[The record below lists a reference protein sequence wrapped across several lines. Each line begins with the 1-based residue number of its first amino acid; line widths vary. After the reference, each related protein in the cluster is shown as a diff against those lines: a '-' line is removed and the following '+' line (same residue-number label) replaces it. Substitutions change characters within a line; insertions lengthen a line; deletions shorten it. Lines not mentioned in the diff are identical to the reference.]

1 MAELAGSLNTQTE
14 TQDNKPRGT
23 SLLARVAKY
32 SLFRAVSLL
41 FVVVISVYLTVLVTN
56 KGAVIESEFDRP
68 GTIGGWFSGI
78 GEPKIHSRTNQDAGP
93 QEPVEY
99 MMRSLRLVFYGLTLN
114 LGETERTSYF
124 VSSKLTYQ
132 VSDIVLDA
140 LPRTLLLFGT
150 ANVLIFFT
158 SISMALLIFRKYGSR
173 LEKLFLA
180 LTPLSAVPPWIYG
193 LILNIVLARVF
204 HIFIG
209 GRLDTW
215 PDEFSW
221 SFLPVLIK
229 HLGPPILAIFISK
242 FFLSVYT
249 WRSFFLIFAGEDYI
263 DLARAKGLPEK
274 LIEKRYILRPAL
286 PSFVTSF
293 AMLMVGIW
301 QEAIIIELF
310 FSVAGVG
317 QLYYN
322 VIRLNDMPLI
332 IGLVVIFAYLMAATV
347 FLLDIL
353 YALLDPRVKV
363 GTESRLDKAV
373 SGKKQKGLSWF
384 RDWMSA
390 GGERS
395 RPAAPPAARK
405 QLQEANTGK
414 APGLSGSGP
423 IHREPWR
430 DVFRR
435 WTQPV
440 RELAGAPSALFGL
453 AIILVFLGVSIY
465 VPFAMPL
472 REALQ
477 MWDRENPI
485 WLDNPKQA
493 APVWVNFF
501 RKNDLPESIFMDSRS
516 SPAIKEVQAVD
527 DEVSQINISF
537 PVEYPYRGLP
547 QSFSLRLAPEFARK
561 YPYAAVTWLTPDGR
575 EIELGD
581 FTVPRE
587 AGVNFTRDGGLRR
600 VLGDL
605 APEIGLFL
613 DPDSDGNLALPGRYE
628 LRISAYTFEAGSDL
642 NAELEIMG
650 QVHGWAGTDV
660 YRRDLGLG
668 LLWGVPFA
676 LGVGLLGAVGTTL
689 TTMLI
694 AAIGAW
700 YGGWVDGLIQRITEV
715 NIILPAFPL
724 LLIIHNHYSKS
735 FWVILGAA
743 ILLNIFGSGIKTYR
757 STFLQ
762 LRSAP
767 YIEAAQTYGAG
778 NWRIIFRYLTP
789 RIAPVLVPQL
799 VMLVPTFVFLEVTL
813 AYLKMS
819 DPVLPTLGKV
829 LQEGLENGGLNGA
842 YHWVLEP
849 AGILLAI
856 GFAFLMVGFSL
867 ERILNPRLRDI

>member
-1 MAELAGSLNTQTE
+1 V
-14 TQDNKPRGT
+14 
-23 SLLARVAKY
+23 ARVAKY
-32 SLFRAVSLL
+32 SLYRAFSLMVVVAVSV
-41 FVVVISVYLTVLVTN
+41 FLTVLVTN
-56 KGAVIESEFDRP
+56 KGVVIESEFERA
-68 GTIGGWFSGI
+68 GSIGGWFTGV
-78 GEPKIHSRTNQDAGP
+78 GEPKIHTRSSAISKP

-99 MMRSLRLVFYGLTLN
+99 VLHSLRLVYYGLTLN
-114 LGETERTSYF
+114 LGETEQTTYF
-124 VSSKLTYQ
+124 VSNKLTYQ
-132 VSDIVLDA
+132 VKDIVLDA

-158 SISMALLIFRKYGSR
+158 SISMALVIFRKYGSW
-173 LEKLFLA
+173 LEKLFLS

-193 LILNIVLARVF
+193 LIMTIVLARVF

-209 GRLDTW
+209 GRLGSW

-221 SFLPVLIK
+221 SFVWVLIQ

-263 DLARAKGLPEK
+263 DLARAKGLPESMV
-274 LIEKRYILRPAL
+274 EKRYILRPAL

-322 VIRLNDMPLI
+322 VIRFSDMPLT

-347 FLLDIL
+347 FVLDVL

-363 GTESRLDKAV
+363 GTESRQEKAV
-373 SGKKQKGLSWF
+373 SGKKQRGFRWF
-384 RDWMSA
+384 QGGRRSA
-390 GGERS
+390 SVAPLRPERE
-395 RPAAPPAARK
+395 RFRAPAASRVRLI
-405 QLQEANTGK
+405 Q
-414 APGLSGSGP
+414 
-423 IHREPWR
+423 REPWK
-430 DVFRR
+430 DVLRR
-435 WTQPV
+435 WTQPL
-440 RELAGAPSALFGL
+440 RELASTPSAMIGL
-453 AIILVFLGVSIY
+453 LIILGFLGITVY
-465 VPFAMPL
+465 VPFALPL
-472 REALQ
+472 DEALKL
-477 MWDRENPI
+477 WDKENPI
-485 WLDNPKQA
+485 WRDNPKQA

-501 RKNDLPESIFMDSRS
+501 RKDDLPESIFMNSS
-516 SPAIKEVQAVD
+516 ASPAVKEVQAVD
-527 DEVSQINISF
+527 DQVSQITISF
-537 PVEYPYRGLP
+537 PIDYPYRGLP
-547 QSFSLRLAPEFARK
+547 QSFSLRLSPEFTKK
-561 YPYAAVTWLTPDGR
+561 YPYAALSWFTPDGR
-575 EIELGD
+575 EIDMGD
-581 FTVPRE
+581 FTVPRS
-587 AGVNFTRDGGLRR
+587 AAVNFTKDGALKR

-605 APEIGLFL
+605 SPEIGLFL
-613 DPDSDGNLALPGRYE
+613 DPNSEENLALPGRYE
-628 LRISAYTFEAGSDL
+628 LRISAFTFESGSDL
-642 NAELEIMG
+642 DAELKIMG
-650 QVHGWAGTDV
+650 KVHGWAGTDA
-660 YRRDLGLG
+660 YRRDLGIG
-668 LLWGVPFA
+668 LLWGIPFA
-676 LGVGLLGAVGTTL
+676 LGVGLLGAVGTTV

-724 LLIIHNHYSKS
+724 LLIIHIQYSKS

-757 STFLQ
+757 STFIQ

-767 YIEAAQTYGAG
+767 YIEAAQAYGAG
-778 NWRIIFRYLTP
+778 NWRIIFRYLVP

-867 ERILNPRLRDI
+867 ERILNPRLRQI